1 MANRIRFA
9 IMLLALVVSRVLLS
23 EDAQADPLA
32 PDFRAISATVRAFHN
47 ALERGDPN
55 AATLLLAADAVI
67 LESGISQS
75 REEYA
80 REHLGEDIAFAKTVS
95 STHVNES
102 VRQEGNVA
110 WVTATFRAK
119 GTFKGRVIDSRNVE
133 LMLLTKLDD
142 GWRIR
147 AIHWSSRKNS

>member
-9 IMLLALVVSRVLLS
+9 IMLLALIVSRVLLS
-23 EDAQADPLA
+23 EEASADPLA
-32 PDFRAISATVRAFHN
+32 PDFAAISDTVRAFHN
-47 ALERGDPN
+47 SLGRDDPN
-55 AATLLLAADAVI
+55 AAMVLLAADAVI

-80 REHLGEDIAFAKTVS
+80 RGHLGEDIEFARTVS
-95 STHVNES
+95 STRTKES

-110 WVTATFRAK
+110 WVTATSRAK
-119 GTFKGRVIDSRNVE
+119 GTFKGRVIDSSNVE
-133 LMLLTKLDD
+133 LMILTKIDD

-147 AIHWSSRKNS
+147 AIHWSSRKNP